1 MGAFGGLILTNKGR
15 NLQAKAQT
23 GVQLNFTKIKIGDGS
38 LSGQSIVDLTDL
50 ISTKKELTIL
60 GLQTLAGGKAKLR
73 SYFSNTDITTGFYW
87 RELGVFAQDPQEG
100 EILYCYGNAGAN
112 AEYIPAGGGPDVVER
127 YINVI
132 TLTGNASNISAT
144 LGSEIYVTQADFE
157 SHASRHA
164 SGGADPL
171 APADI
176 GAETPNGAQAKVD
189 AHGGA
194 IQTHGA
200 SGSYYLAKTSRTDQ
214 LPAWA
219 DIPDKPSS
227 FTPSA
232 HKNTHAT
239 GGADALAPGDIG
251 AAAQADFAA
260 HLAEIVTT
268 PQPNKILRLD
278 GNGKLPASITGDANS
293 VGGKT
298 IDQILL
304 TGRDYYVN
312 QTTGSDTN
320 NGDSSAPLK
329 TLQEAINRTPIG
341 GTCRIVL
348 QSNYT
353 MDSLLNILFK
363 RVIIDGLSSY
373 TLYIPI
379 GTINDSS
386 NNNVGTGILY
396 PINLG
401 HFALLIIRNIT
412 LTVNADLISSG
423 LGNQWYW
430 NNARAFIKCA
440 GATLSE
446 AGLFSV
452 TLSIVTVNPT
462 SNFVIVGSQGG
473 VNPYYNGGAV
483 YFGEYSVT
491 YTSTPTGFSK
501 VKGVPVINTT
511 VS

>member
-157 SHASRHA
+157 SHANRHA

-176 GAETPNGAQAKVD
+176 GAETPNGAQAKVN

-227 FTPSA
+227 FAPSA

-239 GGADALAPGDIG
+239 GGADALAPADIG
-251 AAAQADFAA
+251 AASAADLAA
-260 HLAEIVTT
+260 HLAEI
-268 PQPNKILRLD
+268 
-278 GNGKLPASITGDANS
+278 AS
-293 VGGKT
+293 
-298 IDQILL
+298 L
-304 TGRDYYVN
+304 TELGHI
-312 QTTGSDTN
+312 
-320 NGDSSAPLK
+320 K
-329 TLQEAINRTPIG
+329 
-341 GTCRIVL
+341 
-348 QSNYT
+348 
-353 MDSLLNILFK
+353 
-363 RVIIDGLSSY
+363 
-373 TLYIPI
+373 I
-379 GTINDSS
+379 GTGGSID
-386 NNNVGTGILY
+386 
-396 PINLG
+396 
-401 HFALLIIRNIT
+401 A
-412 LTVNADLISSG
+412 SG
-423 LGNQWYW
+423 
-430 NNARAFIKCA
+430 
-440 GATLSE
+440 
-446 AGLFSV
+446 
-452 TLSIVTVNPT
+452 
-462 SNFVIVGSQGG
+462 
-473 VNPYYNGGAV
+473 V
-483 YFGEYSVT
+483 YI
-491 YTSTPTGFSK
+491 PTGFKIVSFAHDLSLTGTQAITGVGFTPRAVIFVAGNNDNKFSVGFDTGVNSVCLLSYGNNLYTRHIGHSIVYSDQTSTESMGYISSLDADGFTVTWSK
-501 VKGVPVINTT
+501 TGSPTGNLGIGALCIK
-511 VS
+511 